1 VSAAAGI
8 AIGGVQGMMAP
19 LTYSH
24 VWWFHDGCGGGLNV
38 FWQQTVTGILITWC

>member
-19 LTYSH
+19 LMYSH
-24 VWWFHDGCGGGLNV
+24 AWWFHDGRGGLNV
-38 FWQQTVTGILITWC
+38 FWQQMVIGILFTWC